1 MPSQTKDLIS
11 ISNLKYN
18 LLQIYGETFMF
29 LTFIFL
35 ICYVNIKNINIS
47 LVCNIYCY
55 SIVILSIIFGRIA
68 NLLK

>member
-1 MPSQTKDLIS
+1 MPSQTKDS

-35 ICYVNIKNINIS
+35 ICYANIKNINIS

-68 NLLK
+68 NLLKQ